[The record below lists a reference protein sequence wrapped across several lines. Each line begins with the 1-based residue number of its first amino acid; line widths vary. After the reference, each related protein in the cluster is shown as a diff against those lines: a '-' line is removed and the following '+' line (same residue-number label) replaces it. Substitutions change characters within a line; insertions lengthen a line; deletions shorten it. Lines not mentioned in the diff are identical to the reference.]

1 LDRESGDAGN
11 QMQKAMRRIERRVQ
25 REHMVAVTG
34 NADADSDEDLEEDI
48 EAADGDVAQL
58 DEDGKDDN
66 DKEDGEE
73 EQEYQQSKGPK
84 NQYDLNDDFI
94 DDSEARSLHQN
105 ASIRVLNL
113 IQMCQSYQC
122 GDTLAGHHLSVDAVH
137 RSYSDAR

>member
-1 LDRESGDAGN
+1 
-11 QMQKAMRRIERRVQ
+11 MQKAMRRIERRVQ

-34 NADADSDEDLEEDI
+34 NAEADSDEDMEDPEA

-73 EQEYQQSKGPK
+73 EKEYEQSKGPK

-94 DDSEARSLHQN
+94 DDSEVCVLLPI
-105 ASIRVLNL
+105 ASTGRRIRHCCVLRL
-113 IQMCQSYQC
+113 L
-122 GDTLAGHHLSVDAVH
+122 GRA
-137 RSYSDAR
+137 